1 MCCLYTLCTAN
12 CVNFRQF
19 SCILTI
25 AFDGAC
31 SCIYI
36 NSNYFSYKKKPETF
50 RSRAEQQ
57 NKKKIRDNN
66 SNNNENCGRWL
77 VLFVLLC
84 ECVCICLFFFCL
96 FTLDIFFLHLLCF
109 SSYLRMSIF
118 FRYVSDSKIALS
130 RIFSYIFM
138 L

>member
-36 NSNYFSYKKKPETF
+36 NSNYFSYKKKNRKHF
-50 RSRAEQQ
+50 RAEQSSKM
-57 NKKKIRDNN
+57 KKKSEITTQTTTKIVVVGWY
-66 SNNNENCGRWL
+66 C
-77 VLFVLLC
+77 LFSCVC
-84 ECVCICLFFFCL
+84 VCVCICLFFFCL

-118 FRYVSDSKIALS
+118 FRYVSKIALS
-130 RIFSYIFM
+130 RIFSYILM